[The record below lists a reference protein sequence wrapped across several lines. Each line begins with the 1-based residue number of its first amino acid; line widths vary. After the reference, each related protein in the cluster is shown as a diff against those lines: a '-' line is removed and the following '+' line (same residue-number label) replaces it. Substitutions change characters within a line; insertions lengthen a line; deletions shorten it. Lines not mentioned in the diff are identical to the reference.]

1 MSTRA
6 TDPTPERTLPRDE
19 FSEAVRRF
27 MKNPGAIRRESTI
40 HLPDAYGN
48 LATWVLT
55 TFREDGRETVLVQRL
70 SQDDP
75 VRIVLPPEV
84 CAALVRHRDGAT
96 AANRRRVAREGAA
109 KRKALGIEPAFLKLK
124 KAGA

>member
-1 MSTRA
+1 MAKSTD
-6 TDPTPERTLPRDE
+6 DPTPEMTLPRDE
-19 FSEAVRRF
+19 FSAAVRRF

-70 SQDDP
+70 SQHDP
-75 VRIVLPPEV
+75 VRIVLPPDV
-84 CAALVRHRDGAT
+84 CTALVRHRDSAT
-96 AANRRRVAREGAA
+96 TVSRKRAAR
-109 KRKALGIEPAFLKLK
+109 
-124 KAGA
+124 

>member
-1 MSTRA
+1 MNKK
-6 TDPTPERTLPRDE
+6 DDTPELALPRDE

-27 MKNPGAIRRESTI
+27 MRNPGAVRRESTI

-70 SQDDP
+70 SNTDP

-84 CAALVRHRDGAT
+84 CAALVRHRDSAT
-96 AANRRRVAREGAA
+96 IVSRKRAARTNAA
-109 KRKALGIEPAFLKLK
+109 KRKAAGIQPAFLK
-124 KAGA
+124 KAE